1 MRKILLGSL
10 IWLIY
15 RLWSWTWRVELHEPE
30 ELTKAVEKKSPF
42 ILAHWHGDELAL
54 IQLIKRY
61 RIGTITSTSKDGEL
75 MDQVLKLLG
84 AATSRG
90 SSTRGGVGAL
100 KGMID
105 LFRRGRSVSFA
116 VDGPKGPI
124 YQVKPGVF
132 EVSRIQQVPIYAAG
146 VACERAIRFPRSW
159 NQTYFPKPFARIVIF
174 WVGPLPGL
182 TREQDPRSPEL
193 AEHLKNQLFAAK
205 HNAAKL
211 FADPKG
217 TC

>member
-1 MRKILLGSL
+1 M
-10 IWLIY
+10 
-15 RLWSWTWRVELHEPE
+15 ELHEPPE
-30 ELTKAVEKKSPF
+30 FIQALKEKSPM

-54 IQLIKRY
+54 VQLVKRY
-61 RIGTITSTSKDGEL
+61 NIGTITSTSKDGEL

-100 KGMID
+100 KGIINI
-105 LFRRGRSVSFA
+105 LRRGHNISFA

-124 YQVKPGVF
+124 HQVKPGVF
-132 EVSRIQQVPIYAAG
+132 EVSRLQAVPLYAGG
-146 VACERAIRFPRSW
+146 VACENAIRFPRSW
-159 NQTYFPKPFARIVIF
+159 NQTYFPKPFARVVIV
-174 WVGPLPGL
+174 WRGPLLGL
-182 TREQDPRSPEL
+182 SREQDPRSPEL
-193 AEHLKNQLFAAK
+193 AEDLKNQLFAAK

-217 TC
+217 AC